1 MSLITRTLYYP
12 LKLSLEFYIC
22 DAATEKRKYDNI
34 HALPNGLLN
43 FVAYQREERCEG
55 RKQRKTK
62 FRIVKV
68 KWAVTQN
75 IMHQKR
81 EEGEKIRGIFF
92 LVSLLPNHLII
103 KIGVA
108 IRNMYAILFIPLT
121 LTNNKREEFEFVC
134 FWASHQTSTDQNES
148 PNTPKNI

>member
-1 MSLITRTLYYP
+1 MAFLYVYASFKMILHLSTTYLYMSKQDRVISLSMSLITRTLYYP

-34 HALPNGLLN
+34 HVLPNGLLN

-92 LVSLLPNHLII
+92 GFTFTES
-103 KIGVA
+103 
-108 IRNMYAILFIPLT
+108 F
-121 LTNNKREEFEFVC
+121 NNQSWCRY
-134 FWASHQTSTDQNES
+134 T
-148 PNTPKNI
+148 